1 VFEQDYLM
9 RMILQF
15 TRAINRSMLK
25 AAGEEDFEG
34 SAKLIE
40 AAIGDATDMDGDVL
54 LSLAP
59 ESMAGVLHV
68 SGTDPKIAEYI
79 AQSLLLEASYLR
91 DAELDARAD
100 LREAQARALAQS
112 FGFEIGLEEL
122 TEEEWEEIF
131 LLESAED
138 KENLS

>member
-1 VFEQDYLM
+1 M

>member
-1 VFEQDYLM
+1 MFEQDYLM